1 MSSVL
6 DSYLLEDDLG
16 CAQVSRGDLGSAQ
29 VSRGLGAFAT
39 QKPTKRTWA
48 NAQVPKSVG
57 VWEVGRGGA
66 PPGLGVGRGGAPP
79 APPVPLS
86 KECVLVCLCVF
97 FILLM
102 LSVVVH
108 GEKRGRSSDRSILR
122 WESTLE
128 LADSIVEASKPKPA
142 LIEPQCEESTLVA
155 LQSVLNTISA
165 FSGKQIPNS
174 TESPR
179 ALVAWTTDALFNI
192 GRGDLGS
199 AQVNTQTGRGSA
211 PPNTD
216 LG

>member
-1 MSSVL
+1 MLRKS
-6 DSYLLEDDLG
+6 
-16 CAQVSRGDLGSAQ
+16 QPK
-29 VSRGLGAFAT
+29 GLGLT
-39 QKPTKRTWA
+39 
-48 NAQVPKSVG
+48 PKSPSQSG
-57 VWEVGRGGA
+57 FGRLGGA
-66 PPGLGVGRGGAPP
+66 EPRPVWVLGGAEPR
-79 APPVPLS
+79 PPVPLS

-128 LADSIVEASKPKPA
+128 LADSIVEASKPKQA

-192 GRGDLGS
+192 GRGS
-199 AQVNTQTGRGSA
+199 APPNPQTGRGSA
-211 PPNTD
+211 PPNPQT
-216 LG
+216 LTWALAQVRFRRTNYHRRRTVC